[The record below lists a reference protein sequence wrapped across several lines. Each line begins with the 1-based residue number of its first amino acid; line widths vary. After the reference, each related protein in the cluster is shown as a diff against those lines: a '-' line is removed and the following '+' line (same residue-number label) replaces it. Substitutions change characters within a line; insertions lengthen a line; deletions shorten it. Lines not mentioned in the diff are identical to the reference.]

1 MGKFEDIKNIIII
14 PYRDRE
20 AHLKYFLETVSIYL
34 LKNVEKSSIIIVEQ
48 SSNKEFN
55 RGKLLNIGFKEY
67 LDIASYFIT
76 NDIDKI
82 PNNNAIKHYNSEKNI
97 YCLWIPHEQSLGGV
111 TKFSNNSIKL
121 LNGFPNYIY
130 GWGIEDRALFMRAKI
145 KNISINYLNNNKE
158 FKELSHKSCAH
169 GYIGEKKKISDIW
182 TKRFIDS
189 IDNNKKQELID
200 NSGIMNLKYKILKD
214 EIIQEGVRKIL
225 VDI

>member
-1 MGKFEDIKNIIII
+1 MNDKIKNIIII

-20 AHLKYFLETVSIYL
+20 LHLKTFLENVSTFL
-34 LKNVEKSSIIIVEQ
+34 LKNVEESSIIIIEQ

-76 NDIDKI
+76 HDIDKI
-82 PNNNAIKHYNSEKNI
+82 PNNNAIKHYNTEKDI
-97 YCLWIPHEQSLGGV
+97 YCLWKPHDQSLGGV
-111 TKFSNNSIKL
+111 TKISNNSIKL

-130 GWGIEDRALFMRAKI
+130 GWGIEDRALFFRAKI
-145 KNISINYLNNNKE
+145 KNISINYFNNNKE
-158 FKELSHKSCAH
+158 FKELSHKSCAYN
-169 GYIGEKKKISDIW
+169 YINEKKKISDIW

-189 IDNNKKQELID
+189 IDNNKKEELIN
-200 NSGIMNLKYKILKD
+200 NSGINNLEYKILKD
-214 EIIQEGVRKIL
+214 ELIQEGVRKIL

>member
-1 MGKFEDIKNIIII
+1 MNYKVKNIIII

-20 AHLKYFLETVSIYL
+20 THLKYFLEKVSAFL
-34 LKNVEKSSIIIVEQ
+34 LENVEESSIIIVEQ
-48 SSNKEFN
+48 SINKEFN

-76 NDIDKI
+76 HDIDKI
-82 PNNNAIKHYNSEKNI
+82 PNNNVIKQYNAEKDI
-97 YCLWIPHEQSLGGV
+97 YCLWKPHDQSLGGV

-130 GWGIEDRALFMRAKI
+130 GWGIEDRALFYRAKI
-145 KNISINYLNNNKE
+145 KNIPINYLNNNKE
-158 FKELSHKSCAH
+158 FKEQQHKSCARN
-169 GYIGEKKKISDIW
+169 YNNEKEKISNIW
-182 TKRFIDS
+182 SKKFIDV
-189 IDNNKKQELID
+189 IDNIKKQELID

-214 EIIQEGVRKIL
+214 EIIQDRVRKIL